1 MLFEVMKATSIY
13 WYKNV
18 QVVDDAAEPDDRD
31 HAVVGVAEGVA
42 VIEEV
47 DA

>member
-1 MLFEVMKATSIY
+1 MVEVDDQDLDTLDA
-13 WYKNV
+13 
-18 QVVDDAAEPDDRD
+18 QDVDDAAEPGDPD
-31 HAVVGVAEGVA
+31 HTVVGGAEGVA